1 MKVLNKTEQIAHNEG
16 RSSSS
21 AIQNMLMGYRSTPHP
36 ATGYS
41 PYEALMRRNVK
52 TKLDYTP
59 LTRTTGIQQM
69 ERQISKRDKEYK
81 KKWSKQH
88 RQPACRKSY
97 FEVGDKVLLKRRK
110 INKWS
115 TSHEKENYVIV
126 GVNGSAI
133 RARRKSDGRT
143 ITRDA
148 SKFKLLKM
156 PRDEYWRER
165 LLRSSN
171 RRRQTSTAGERNEG
185 AQNDGQDDRSEAQ
198 DDRTHQPHPPQRRE
212 LPKRNRRPP
221 PRFRDFILN

>member
-1 MKVLNKTEQIAHNEG
+1 MSLFRCLAILHFSLFRFLVIYKQCHSVPFRSVPCFSNETKRQDKATEC
-16 RSSSS
+16 
-21 AIQNMLMGYRSTPHP
+21 
-36 ATGYS
+36 
-41 PYEALMRRNVK
+41 
-52 TKLDYTP
+52 TP
-59 LTRTTGIQQM
+59 LTSTTGIQQM
-69 ERQISKRDKEYK
+69 ERQITKQDKEYK

-115 TSHEKENYVIV
+115 TPHEKENYVIV

-143 ITRDA
+143 ITRDE

-171 RRRQTSTAGERNEG
+171 RRRQTSTARERNEG

-198 DDRTHQPHPPQRRE
+198 DDKTHQPHPPQRRE